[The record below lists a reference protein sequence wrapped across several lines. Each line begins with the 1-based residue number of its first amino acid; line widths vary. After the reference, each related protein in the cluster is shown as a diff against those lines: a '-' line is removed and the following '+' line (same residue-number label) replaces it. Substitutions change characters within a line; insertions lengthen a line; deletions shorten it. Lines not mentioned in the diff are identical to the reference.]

1 MTQSSTA
8 LIIIDVQS
16 GFFSEE
22 YAVYQA
28 PQMLENFK
36 HLIATARQYQLPIIF
51 MRHDEE
57 PEVDGSLHPELDI
70 QPNDIVISKMTPD
83 SFYNTTLYETL
94 QARGVQRLI
103 IAGFQTEF
111 CIDTTCRRARS
122 LDYKVVLV
130 KNAHSTF
137 DFEDT
142 PLPAAQTIA
151 HHSHILEA
159 FGEVKLLS
167 EINFE

>member
-1 MTQSSTA
+1 MTQSATA
-8 LIIIDVQS
+8 LVIIDVQV

-36 HLIATARQYQLPIIF
+36 RLIAMARQYDIPIIF

-57 PEVDGSLHPELDI
+57 PEVDGPLHPELDI
-70 QPNDIVISKMTPD
+70 QPSDIVIAKLTPD
-83 SFYNTTLYETL
+83 SFYHTALHETL
-94 QARGVQRLI
+94 QARGVQHLI

-122 LDYKVVLV
+122 MDYKVVLV
-130 KNAHSTF
+130 KDAHSTF

-142 PLPAAQTIA
+142 PLLAAQTIA
-151 HHSHILEA
+151 HHSQILEA

-167 EINFE
+167 EINFD